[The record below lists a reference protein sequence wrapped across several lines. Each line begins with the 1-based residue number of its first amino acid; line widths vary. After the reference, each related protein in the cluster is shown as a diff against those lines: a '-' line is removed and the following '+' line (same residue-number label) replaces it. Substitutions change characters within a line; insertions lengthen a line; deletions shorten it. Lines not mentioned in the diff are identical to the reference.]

1 MQVWPEVAT
10 QARAPAEGS
19 ATQTVARSQS
29 KASQAYAM
37 PQQVTTT
44 IQASEGVLPGTPQL
58 LQQLAE
64 QLTAT
69 APALTRPGSPAQD
82 ESSVITSQAAELA
95 SARQAMQL
103 MAQLLDTMPQSSES
117 AERPEEAALSVQGV
131 QELLSQLLHGQQA
144 SSIPQ
149 DQSEVIAAQ
158 AAELASARQAM
169 QLLAQLLEQEAAG
182 GSMSETAV
190 QAPAHQDAATAE
202 AMPSPSGLQQALNG
216 ILHELSTLSAAP
228 HAHQVRSCIIQA
240 DLTISNMLGVLN
252 LVLLALDDS
261 SRACNLTVLVVLHQ
275 SRHGSA
281 QDRSPVCFHGVH
293 CNG

>member
-103 MAQLLDTMPQSSES
+103 MAQLLESGGTLSSQQPME
-117 AERPEEAALSVQGV
+117 GV
-131 QELLSQLLHGQQA
+131 QAAFSLSPDAYA
-144 SSIPQ
+144 ST
-149 DQSEVIAAQ
+149 AQ
-158 AAELASARQAM
+158 ELA
-169 QLLAQLLEQEAAG
+169 AG
-182 GSMSETAV
+182 
-190 QAPAHQDAATAE
+190 ATE
-202 AMPSPSGLQQALNG
+202 HRMQQALQG
-216 ILHELSTLSAAP
+216 ISAVLERHSTDRP
-228 HAHQVRSCIIQA
+228 VHASTQVCIQLIRSC
-240 DLTISNMLGVLN
+240 
-252 LVLLALDDS
+252 
-261 SRACNLTVLVVLHQ
+261 
-275 SRHGSA
+275 
-281 QDRSPVCFHGVH
+281 
-293 CNG
+293 